1 MDGVR
6 DMSAAAASA
15 GGRKRPALRYRWLGY
30 KRMVP
35 LKAGPVSFKRLLG
48 ITAPGL
54 TGHGRSYG

>member
-48 ITAPGL
+48 SVPSTDAD
-54 TGHGRSYG
+54 Y